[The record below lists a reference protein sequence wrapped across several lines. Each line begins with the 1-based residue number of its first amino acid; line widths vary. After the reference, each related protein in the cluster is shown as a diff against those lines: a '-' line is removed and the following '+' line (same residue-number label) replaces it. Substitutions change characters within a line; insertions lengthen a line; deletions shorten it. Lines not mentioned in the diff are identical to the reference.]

1 MNKKLYIIP
10 LLAAASL
17 SLSSCEES
25 AGSIFDQS
33 AAERLEQSK
42 KDYADALCADGG
54 IWEFQYFA
62 NHDEPG
68 YVFVCEFTADGA
80 VVFHTDHKWIGST
93 YKSEKS
99 LWDVI
104 SDNGTVLS
112 FNSFNTLFHIFS
124 DPANITGKDAPTNDR
139 KEDID
144 ETGYGHEGDYEFLL
158 MDNDGQSIRLMG
170 KKRSLIAWLHRLPAD
185 TDPQAYL
192 KSISD
197 IRNSFSKK
205 FTTLCLTEK
214 ATGARYDMTA
224 FATGVPSVVP
234 YLSTNPYAQTVTG
247 NGIFTTEGFRF
258 MNPLIVTRMDDTT
271 WEISE
276 FAWNEEGALESDN
289 ATITAQAPGI
299 NISEV
304 SRAWT
309 LDKTTMTEPMIA
321 IHDAASAAL
330 QESAGSTFS
339 LNAVELAFN
348 SNNGKLLF
356 SVTFTVGRRTCRDFG
371 TIVVNE
377 AGTEATIALTEANK
391 ASADFDAKVP
401 EYTAFKALFSD
412 EFTIENITPM
422 NPEGIVF
429 TSKTNPEISFAVN
442 NKK

>member
-42 KDYADALCADGG
+42 QDYADALCADGG

-80 VVFHTDHKWIGST
+80 VVFHTDHKWIGNT

-112 FNSFNTLFHIFS
+112 FNSYNTLFHVFS
-124 DPANITGKDAPTNDR
+124 DPNNITGLDAPTNDE
-139 KEDID
+139 KKDID

-185 TDPQAYL
+185 TDPQAYI

-214 ATGARYDMTA
+214 ATGARYDMAA

-234 YLSTNPYAQTVTG
+234 YLSTNPYAQTVKG

-276 FAWNEEGALESDN
+276 FAWNEEGFLESEN
-289 ATITAQAPGI
+289 AFITAQAPGVNLKNQSI
-299 NISEV
+299 KWVMDLESLSPAFKEIF
-304 SRAWT
+304 
-309 LDKTTMTEPMIA
+309 
-321 IHDAASAAL
+321 DAASDDLYAN
-330 QESAGSTFS
+330 FKK
-339 LNAVELAFN
+339 
-348 SNNGKLLF
+348 KLTK
-356 SVTFTVGRRTCRDFG
+356 VTFLYKTNKFNILFDVQGGACYDTGSIDFND
-371 TIVVNE
+371 ID
-377 AGTEATIALTEANK
+377 TEATIILTEADKQSTRCEEAAPKFKELKNVIC
-391 ASADFDAKVP
+391 D
-401 EYTAFKALFSD
+401 EY
-412 EFTIENITPM
+412 FTTNISPM
-422 NPEGIVF
+422 NPEKIVF
-429 TSKTNPEISFAVN
+429 TSKSNPEIFFTIVN
-442 NKK
+442 PK